1 MIITQKPKK
10 IILNRP
16 EILSPVGK
24 AENLYAAIEGGADS
38 VYLGFQKFNAR
49 GKANNFNINELYTVK
64 KYLKKEKKRMF
75 MVLNTIIKDE
85 EIPELFRF
93 LQIIEDLKP
102 DGLIVQDVGLLHLI
116 KTRTKIIQN
125 GIELHASTQMST
137 FNSASIEA
145 LRDLG
150 FKRIVLERHLTLPEI
165 QKIKRAVPDVELE
178 VFVHGAMCYTL
189 SGSCY
194 FSSYLGGLSANRG
207 LCAQVCRRNFKF
219 DSSPKAPV
227 SKKVNLQNATLKN
240 HNKKE
245 DKGYLF
251 SLSDMETIEI
261 VDQIAATGVEALKI
275 EGRMKSADYVY
286 TVTKAYRHL
295 VDNLHDF
302 ENALPEAKEI
312 MEGVISRRKS
322 QGFFLSDAPSD
333 VTDPFRSG
341 VYGKPIGRV
350 VKQKDKVV
358 TVKLYQDL
366 YSKSRVRLHNPKK
379 DNTSTSKVKSVFIKG
394 QAYEQAYINDLI
406 ELTLN
411 DDYKYDKNNPLYL
424 ISQPPLTK
432 WPSKLKG
439 MVKSKKID
447 IKNYKLPQVTKN
459 PTKDPV
465 FFTKLS
471 DYRAIKH
478 FSSLKNNYVILTMN
492 DRNMNNLKE
501 FNYRKVF
508 FSFPS
513 AMFESDI
520 NKVKQHLKYLVK
532 MGVTKFE
539 ITSLSHLALLDGVKT
554 TEVISGHQIDTVNR
568 EAVNFF
574 ASRGLKGSTLS
585 IEITKNEL
593 KLMKTTKNIG
603 NVIVPI
609 YGKMR
614 LFISRAPHPELGK
627 NDEVKS
633 LREEK
638 FIFKRENGVSLTLSD
653 KDFSLTKRL
662 RELNEFGYYKFYI
675 DLEHNT
681 VDKKFAQ
688 RLVEAVKAGKA
699 TQNTSTFN
707 YYLTLK

>member
-1 MIITQKPKK
+1 MEKK
-10 IILNRP
+10 IILNKP

-24 AENLYAAIEGGADS
+24 AENLYAAIEAGADS

-49 GKANNFNINELYTVK
+49 GKASNFNVNELYTIK
-64 KYLKKEKKRMF
+64 KYLKKLNKRMF
-75 MVLNTIIKDE
+75 IVLNTIIKDE
-85 EIPELFRF
+85 ELAELYRF

-116 KTRTKIIQN
+116 KTRTKIIES

-137 FNSASIEA
+137 FNSSSILT

-150 FKRIVLERHLTLPEI
+150 FKRVVLERHLTLQEI
-165 QKIKRAVPDVELE
+165 SKIKRAVPDVELE

-219 DSSPKAPV
+219 DKD
-227 SKKVNLQNATLKN
+227 
-240 HNKKE
+240 NK
-245 DKGYLF
+245 KGYLF

-261 VDQIAATGVEALKI
+261 VDKIAATGVEALKI

-295 VDNLHDF
+295 VDNLNDF

-322 QGFFLSDAPSD
+322 QGFYLSAAPD
-333 VTDPFRSG
+333 TVTDPFRSG
-341 VYGKPIGRV
+341 VYGKAIGRV
-350 VKQKDKVV
+350 IKQKEKVV
-358 TVKLYQDL
+358 TIKLYQEL
-366 YSKSRVRLHNPKK
+366 YAKSRVRLHNPKK
-379 DNTSTSKVKSVFIKG
+379 DYTSTSKVKNVYIKG
-394 QAYEQAYINDLI
+394 QAYEQGFINDQI
-406 ELTLN
+406 QLTIN
-411 DDYKYDKNNPLYL
+411 DDYKYERNDPLYL

-432 WPSKLKG
+432 WPNKLRG
-439 MVKSKKID
+439 IVKAKKLNL
-447 IKNYKLPQVTKN
+447 KNYKLAQVTKN
-459 PTKDPV
+459 PIKEPM
-465 FFTKLS
+465 FFVKLS

-478 FSSLKNNYVILTMN
+478 FTTLKNSYVILTMN

-501 FNYRKVF
+501 YNFRKVF

-513 AMFESDI
+513 AMFEADI
-520 NKVKQHLKYLVK
+520 NKVKQHLKFLSK
-532 MGVTKFE
+532 QGVTKFE
-539 ITSLSHLALLDGVKT
+539 ITSLSHLALLDGIKT

-568 EAVNFF
+568 ESINFF
-574 ASRGLKGSTLS
+574 SSRGLKASTLS

-593 KLMKTTKNIG
+593 KLMKNAKNI
-603 NVIVPI
+603 NNIIVPI
-609 YGKMR
+609 YGKIR
-614 LFISRAPHPELGK
+614 LFVSRAPHSDLAK
-627 NDEVKS
+627 QDEVKS
-633 LREEK
+633 LRDEK

-662 RELNEFGYYKFYI
+662 RELNEFGYYKFYV
-675 DLEHNT
+675 DLEYNT

-688 RLVEAVKAGKA
+688 KLVQNIKAGKV
-699 TQNTSTFN
+699 TQNSTTFN
-707 YYLTLK
+707 YYLKLK

>member
-1 MIITQKPKK
+1 MEKK

-49 GKANNFNINELYTVK
+49 GKASNFNINELYTIK
-64 KYLKKEKKRMF
+64 KYLKKLNKRMF
-75 MVLNTIIKDE
+75 IVLNTIIKDE
-85 EIPELFRF
+85 ELPELYRF

-102 DGLIVQDVGLLHLI
+102 DGLIIQDLGLLHLI
-116 KTRTKIIQN
+116 RAKTQIVQN
-125 GIELHASTQMST
+125 NIELHASTQMST
-137 FNSASIEA
+137 FNSASIA
-145 LRDLG
+145 TLRDLG
-150 FKRIVLERHLTLPEI
+150 FKRVVLERHLTLQEI
-165 QKIKRAVPDVELE
+165 SKIKRAVPDVELE

-219 DSSPKAPV
+219 D
-227 SKKVNLQNATLKN
+227 KN
-240 HNKKE
+240 DK
-245 DKGYLF
+245 KGYLF

-322 QGFFLSDAPSD
+322 QGFYLSAAPDD

-350 VKQKDKVV
+350 VKQKDKTVI
-358 TVKLYQDL
+358 VKLYEDL
-366 YSKSRVRLHNPKK
+366 YAKSRVRLHNPKK
-379 DNTSTSKVKSVFIKG
+379 DHTSTSKVKSVYIKG
-394 QAYEQAYINDLI
+394 QAYEQGFINDLI
-406 ELTLN
+406 EITVN
-411 DDYKYDKNNPLYL
+411 DDYKYERNNPLYL

-432 WPSKLKG
+432 WPNKLKNI
-439 MVKSKKID
+439 VKSKKINLN
-447 IKNYKLPQVTKN
+447 NYKLPQVSKN
-459 PTKDPV
+459 AVREPV

-478 FSSLKNNYVILTMN
+478 FTTLKNNYVILTMN
-492 DRNMNNLKE
+492 DRNINNLKE
-501 FNYRKVF
+501 YNFRKVF

-520 NKVKQHLKYLVK
+520 NKVKQHLKYLSKV
-532 MGVTKFE
+532 GITKFE
-539 ITSLSHLALLDGVKT
+539 ITSLSHLALLDGIKT
-554 TEVISGHQIDTVNR
+554 TEVISGHQIDTINR
-568 EAVNFF
+568 ETINFF
-574 ASRGLKGSTLS
+574 ASRGLKGSVLS

-593 KLMKTTKNIG
+593 KLMKTIKNIN

-609 YGKMR
+609 YGKIR
-614 LFISRAPHPELGK
+614 LFVSRAPHDELK
-627 NDEVKS
+627 KQDEVKS
-633 LREEK
+633 LRDEN

-662 RELNEFGYYKFYI
+662 RELSEFGYYKFYI
-675 DLEHNT
+675 DLEYNT

-688 RLVEAVKAGKA
+688 KLVQNIKAGKA
-699 TQNTSTFN
+699 TQNSTTFN
-707 YYLTLK
+707 YYLKLK